1 MMVSKW
7 TFIKPELTF
16 YHLQNVANILED
28 HYFSVQLLPVVEM
41 INIFGKLVLED
52 RKIEDLCILRKSR
65 LLHNLGLKTESEALK
80 TLWDNNQYKLTDDE
94 KKLQL
99 EKIKGLKDPLDN
111 LKDKAVAFAYED
123 EKEPVVLEQI
133 KIHEIWLL

>member
-123 EKEPVVLEQI
+123 EKEPVVLE
-133 KIHEIWLL
+133 

>member
-1 MMVSKW
+1 
-7 TFIKPELTF
+7 
-16 YHLQNVANILED
+16 
-28 HYFSVQLLPVVEM
+28 M

-123 EKEPVVLEQI
+123 EKEPVVLE
-133 KIHEIWLL
+133 